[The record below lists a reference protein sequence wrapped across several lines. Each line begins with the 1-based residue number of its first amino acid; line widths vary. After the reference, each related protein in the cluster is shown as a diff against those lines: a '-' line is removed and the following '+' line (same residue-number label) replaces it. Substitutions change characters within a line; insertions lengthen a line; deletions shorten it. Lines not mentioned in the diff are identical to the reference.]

1 MKKKASIL
9 LTTAIAATLLFGQN
23 ASVAEKQTIPP
34 RPDGPVQRMDVSFPI
49 GVFWIQP
56 ASQITDE
63 SMEEIKDMNVNF
75 LVPHNGTNS
84 FPTHD
89 RVMDFAEAHDLKVMM
104 FDERFNYQFTN
115 KSGPLSEEV
124 LAAPQDIVNHYK
136 GRPGLL
142 GYNIIDEPTGY
153 DSIDNAAQVQE
164 LFRSF
169 DPEHMT
175 FVNLTGYWENYNHT
189 GYMKDVNGEYA
200 RPDATLGQTFRTQ
213 PGEHEI
219 TSIQVWLDFNQ
230 FKDDEKLT
238 MSIWDSP
245 EKQKLIDSSTLT
257 AESARLF
264 TTFTFDA
271 RVKESTDYYWEIIHE
286 GGGDNAVGWIVR
298 SKDGE
303 DWYPQGTGSLNGAA
317 LESDF
322 FFFVN
327 SSFYENYVSQW
338 ASKNPDMLSFDT
350 YPFSVNGGIEPHTY
364 RTLEI
369 VRRQAL
375 KHNLDLWSY
384 MQTVGI
390 DVLREP
396 NEGEMRYNLYTHLA
410 YGVKGIIY
418 FTYGT
423 PPIPGFHDGLLNS
436 NNEKTEKYYY
446 AKQNNAELLQL
457 GETLKQ
463 LTSVAVYHT
472 GSTIPDATNRLPAKS
487 AVQPVDSSEPYI
499 ISYFEHQNGDPHVM
513 IVNRDY
519 DNAREGTFTFKHKPK
534 WIQEISKIS
543 GDAVETAYSLKTGQ
557 LTLSF
562 KQGEGIL
569 LKLPS
574 NYKLD

>member
-1 MKKKASIL
+1 MKKKTSML
-9 LTTAIAATLLFGQN
+9 LIAAIAATVLFTQGETEARKAQ
-23 ASVAEKQTIPP
+23 IPP
-34 RPDGPVQRMDVSFPI
+34 RPDGPVQNMDVPFPI
-49 GVFWIQP
+49 GVFWIQR
-56 ASQITDE
+56 ADEITDA
-63 SMEEIKDMNVNF
+63 SMEDIKNMNVNF

-84 FPTHD
+84 FATHD

-115 KSGPLSEEV
+115 NSNPLSEEV

-153 DSIDNAAQVQE
+153 ESIDNVAQVQE
-164 LFRSF
+164 LFRTY

-175 FVNLTGYWENYNHT
+175 FVNLTGYWDNYNHT
-189 GYMKDVNGEYA
+189 GYTKEISGDYA
-200 RPDATLGQTFRTQ
+200 RPDSLLGQTFRTQ
-213 PGEHEI
+213 PDEKQI
-219 TSIQVWLDFNQ
+219 TSIQIWLDFNQ
-230 FKDDEKLT
+230 FKDDERLT
-238 MSIWDSP
+238 MNIWDSSG
-245 EKQKLIDSSTLT
+245 KKKLIDSSTIT
-257 AESARLF
+257 AEAAKVF
-264 TTFTFDA
+264 TTFNFDA
-271 RVKESTDYYWEIIHE
+271 KVKGNTDYYWEIVHE
-286 GGGDNAVGWIVR
+286 GGGDSSVGWIVR

-303 DWYPQGTGSLNGAA
+303 NWYPQGTGSVNGTPFNG
-317 LESDF
+317 DF

-350 YPFSVNGGIEPHTY
+350 YPFSINGGIEQHTY

-384 MQTVGI
+384 MQSVGI
-390 DVLREP
+390 DALREP
-396 NEGEMRYNLYTHLA
+396 DEGEMRYNLYTHLA

-436 NNEKTEKYYY
+436 NNEITDKYYY
-446 AKQNNAELLQL
+446 AQQNNADLLQL
-457 GETLKQ
+457 GETLTQ
-463 LTSVAVYHT
+463 LTSLAVYHT
-472 GSTIPDATNRLPAKS
+472 GSTIPEATNRLPAKS
-487 AVQPVDSSEPYI
+487 AVQPADNNEPYI
-499 ISYFEHQNGDPHVM
+499 ISYFEHQNGDPYVM

-519 DNAREGTFTFKHKPK
+519 DNASEGTFTFKHKPK
-534 WIQEISKIS
+534 WIQEISKEN
-543 GDAVETAYSLKTGQ
+543 GEAVDTDYVRNTGT

-562 KQGEGIL
+562 KEGEGIL
-569 LKLPS
+569 LKLPAGY
-574 NYKLD
+574 NLD